1 MATHNEL
8 GRLGED
14 EALFY
19 LTLKGYHLLDRN
31 WRFEHYEIDIVA
43 EWHGEIVFV
52 EVKTRSQGST
62 AAAMEAVDL
71 KRSMTS
77 LPQVVLT

>member
-43 EWHGEIVFV
+43 EWHGEIVLSKSKRA
-52 EVKTRSQGST
+52 VKVPR
-62 AAAMEAVDL
+62 
-71 KRSMTS
+71 
-77 LPQVVLT
+77 PQLWRRLT

>member
-43 EWHGEIVFV
+43 EWHGEIVLDR
-52 EVKTRSQGST
+52 KS
-62 AAAMEAVDL
+62 
-71 KRSMTS
+71 
-77 LPQVVLT
+77 VV

>member
-52 EVKTRSQGST
+52 EVKVPR
-62 AAAMEAVDL
+62 
-71 KRSMTS
+71 
-77 LPQVVLT
+77 PQLWRRLT